1 MARSYDPLNAPDPD
15 DWQSMDEDERMMLIM
30 EYHREAGVELPN
42 EQVHA
47 VVHVVVEN
55 QFTLGDEMSARAA
68 LERLMREGLDRH
80 EAIHAVGSVLVDFV
94 QALIRDDAAPGANE
108 RYNEELEK
116 LTAAE
121 WLKTFQS
128 FSYYRLIGLE
138 CLMLRAKRI
147 KARFLKQPPERLML
161 LFPLG
166 SRANFVMQQV
176 IARQR
181 HELEYAT
188 RDFAPNVVLPER
200 LVAVLFC
207 YVKTNGD

>member
-1 MARSYDPLNAPDPD
+1 MMRAYDPLNAPDPD
-15 DWQSMDEDERMMLIM
+15 DWQSMGEDERMMLVM

-94 QALIRDDAAPGANE
+94 QALIRDDAAPGTNE

-121 WLKTFQS
+121 WLETF
-128 FSYYRLIGLE
+128 R
-138 CLMLRAKRI
+138 
-147 KARFLKQPPERLML
+147 
-161 LFPLG
+161 
-166 SRANFVMQQV
+166 
-176 IARQR
+176 
-181 HELEYAT
+181 
-188 RDFAPNVVLPER
+188 
-200 LVAVLFC
+200 
-207 YVKTNGD
+207 